1 MLLNDIQMNTVNNF
15 IKQFTIVCIID
26 LIISITIRINLLAHE
41 MIVCKNND
49 KS

>member
-1 MLLNDIQMNTVNNF
+1 MWLNDIQMNTVNNF

-26 LIISITIRINLLAHE
+26 LIISITINLLAHE